1 MNDLAFAVVIT
12 PLAPDDGGGFA
23 ATVPDLPGCMSDGDT
38 PEDALSNVRDA
49 IQAWIAMAC
58 ELGHPVP
65 EPSRLPERAV
75 G

>member
-12 PLAPDDGGGFA
+12 PLAPDDGGGLA

-38 PEDALSNVRDA
+38 PEDALRNVRDA
-49 IQAWIAMAC
+49 IEAWIAMAR

-65 EPSRLPERAV
+65 AVSRRPERAV